1 MKSQI
6 YLNYNFMLTAQTP
19 SARQIF
25 ILVLIYLIVVSCQTL
40 ECFTYMTVESI
51 MVGAN
56 PALAGLELRLNSGKT
71 PRP

>member
-25 ILVLIYLIVVSCQTL
+25 ILVLIYFIGVLCQTR

-51 MVGAN
+51 MLGTN